1 MVENVGE
8 GLFKSHLTTKN
19 TIYLCNVFRDMQP
32 ISERAIL
39 RNAGANYNYVT
50 HKKSHRN
57 RTWHY
62 RRQRSSSAVADESVS
77 DAKKHEEGL
86 SLHEP
91 HVLKRIVNKHQY

>member
-39 RNAGANYNYVT
+39 RNAGANNNMSRT
-50 HKKSHRN
+50 RN
-57 RTWHY
+57 RIAIAHGTIAANA
-62 RRQRSSSAVADESVS
+62 RRQ
-77 DAKKHEEGL
+77 L
-86 SLHEP
+86 SLMNRCQMPRNTKKDFRFMNHMF
-91 HVLKRIVNKHQY
+91 